1 MTSRCGF
8 LSLSLSVRFLGC
20 LGLLLA
26 VTATAPH
33 AAAKGKSPKK
43 TPEEMYAAILAAP
56 VTIAHKPG
64 TDEGEAQMIIDGKPR
79 KIAAHA
85 VEAWK
90 VRGGEAALVLVHDK
104 AKGKLPALYVL
115 RYYDLDKGARRILG
129 PIPRLSGPS
138 LIETRG
144 ADAGWTFALSGVE
157 SPGDVAGRTGGG
169 PVVLVGDDQ
178 GVTGYLPGAAAPMFS
193 GDTKLLYTQAAT
205 QKTAQIGALLGTDLR
220 GIYAPPDTE
229 QASPKYLQ
237 VFPGGRALVELK
249 NGSLVQGRWRS
260 DGEVL
265 ELRGLTA
272 AYTVPVHALTAVKG
286 IPAGARYSVRL
297 TQELSSRSTHEGDT
311 VHAVLIT
318 PLNIQGEIL
327 APQGSKLEGTVV
339 QANAVGWGFKHETA
353 SLTVHWTKLLPPDG
367 RTIETDARVFQVENA
382 QEKVTDKGK
391 IQGIR
396 STGTIGHSVENG
408 VLSFAGIDPIA
419 YIFASAS
426 GSAVLGFAEPEILYP
441 GGTELIVIAT
451 APIITD
457 KVYPPTV
464 VPMETDAA
472 GREQLQAFVKKLP
485 YRTRTQGSDKV
496 SDLTNLVFIGDAAAL
511 RRAFDAAGWHQTDE
525 LYAGSTFKT
534 VKTLTGNQ
542 AYTQAPMSVLLLDE
556 LPPLFTLS
564 KTTNSFASRHHLRVF
579 STGQTYD
586 GQTVLTS
593 SSTQDIGIAFS
604 RKQKTFIHVI
614 DQHID
619 NERSKVVND
628 LMFTGCVV
636 SLDMVE
642 RPWVPRDAYNSTGD
656 RLLTDGEAAVVH
668 INDCKEPISTP
679 NTPAPAPDRAQR
691 ATRDTSLTIR
701 NDLYRGNL
709 IYQGISYSL
718 LARNYLKNSS
728 ELPADNGAWRKTDA
742 SGANYRGFGS
752 AGSIGGADR
761 SNTADLHRRQPGGFD
776 TNPTPGDLAAIEKAK
791 QAHKWDP
798 PRYEF
803 ALEGGYMH
811 MREDYLS
818 AVGLLA
824 VSSNPNADAYFVF
837 LADNVGDGWAGGGSV
852 TVNSWRHFSNE
863 FSYFRQQVKY
873 QLGSASVAIPAGTE
887 VTIDENDLDVEPV
900 GLVTRQVEYNL
911 LIHPTRPASR
921 WRPYAAVG
929 PVLQL
934 VALNGSPLKKPAGPF
949 SLGLKNIGL
958 IKAAFDF
965 GSTPPLDGGG
975 IFQFGMQYGAGVKYR
990 ATPRVMVR
998 ADWRETWS
1006 KNPDIIANSYQDY
1019 NPFYLDETYDTQIFR
1034 EGPEKKFL
1042 QDRYTVGV
1050 AFTF

>member
-1 MTSRCGF
+1 MR
-8 LSLSLSVRFLGC
+8 VLGC
-20 LGLLLA
+20 IALWLA
-26 VTATAPH
+26 LPSTAPY
-33 AAAKGKSPKK
+33 AAAKSKSPKK
-43 TPEEMYAAILAAP
+43 SAEETYAAILAAP

-64 TDEGEAQMIIDGKPR
+64 TDEGEAQMVIDGKVR

-90 VRGGEAALVLVHDK
+90 VRGGEAALVVVHEK
-104 AKGKLPALYVL
+104 AKGKLPAMYVL
-115 RYYDLDKGARRILG
+115 RYYDLDRGGRRVLG
-129 PIPRLSGPS
+129 PIPRTSNSS
-138 LIETRG
+138 LVESKN
-144 ADAGWTFALSGVE
+144 ADEGWAFALSGVE
-157 SPGDVAGRTGGG
+157 SAGDVAGRTGGG
-169 PVVLVGDDQ
+169 PVVLVGDDH
-178 GVTGYLPGAAAPMFS
+178 GITGYIPGATGPVFS
-193 GDTKLLYTQAAT
+193 GDTKLLYTQAGA
-205 QKTAQIGALLGTDLR
+205 QKTAQIGLLLGTDLR

-237 VFPGGRALVELK
+237 VFPDGRALVELK
-249 NGSLVQGRWRS
+249 NGSLAQGRWRS

-265 ELRGLTA
+265 ELRGLAA
-272 AYTVPVHALTAVKG
+272 AYAVPVRSLTTVKG

-297 TQELSSRSTHEGDT
+297 TQELSSRSTHEGDI

-318 PLNIQGEIL
+318 PIVVEGQIL
-327 APQGSKLEGTVV
+327 APQGSKLEGSVV
-339 QANAVGWGFKHETA
+339 QANSVGWGFKHETA
-353 SLTVHWTKLLPPDG
+353 SLTIHWTKLLPPDG
-367 RTIETDARVFQVENA
+367 RTIDTDARVFQVENA
-382 QEKVTDKGK
+382 QEKVTDQGK

-419 YIFASAS
+419 YVFASAA

-441 GGTELIVIAT
+441 GGTELIVIVT
-451 APIITD
+451 APVITD

-464 VPMETDAA
+464 SSMESDAA

-511 RRAFDAAGWHQTDE
+511 RRAFDAAGWRQTDE

-614 DQHID
+614 DEHID

-636 SLDMVE
+636 SLDMVD

-656 RLLTDGEAAVVH
+656 PLLTDGEAAVVR
-668 INDCKEPISTP
+668 INDCKDPITTP

-709 IYQGISYSL
+709 IYQGISYGL
-718 LARNYLKNSS
+718 LARNYFKTSG
-728 ELPADNGAWRKTDA
+728 ELPVDNGAWRKTDA
-742 SGANYRGFGS
+742 SGSNYKGFGLE
-752 AGSIGGADR
+752 GSLAGADR
-761 SNTADLHRRQPGGFD
+761 SSSIELHRRQPGRFD
-776 TNPTPGDLAAIEKAK
+776 VNPTAADLAAIKKTKEE
-791 QAHKWDP
+791 HKWDP

-837 LADNVGDGWAGGGSV
+837 LADDVGDGWAGGGSV

-873 QLGSASVAIPAGTE
+873 QLASASVAIPAGTE

-911 LIHPTRPASR
+911 LIHPTRPTSR
-921 WRPYAAVG
+921 LRPYAAVG
-929 PVLQL
+929 PALQL
-934 VALNGSPLKKPAGPF
+934 IALNGSPLKKPAGPF
-949 SLGLKNIGL
+949 ALGLKNIGL

-965 GSTPPLDGGG
+965 GNTPPLDGGG
-975 IFQFGMQYGAGVKYR
+975 IFQLGLQYGAGVKYR
-990 ATPRVMVR
+990 VSPRVMVR

-1006 KNPDIIANSYQDY
+1006 KNPNIIANSYEDY
-1019 NPFYLDETYDTQIFR
+1019 NPFYLDETYTTDITRI
-1034 EGPEKKFL
+1034 GPQKQFL